1 MCFVKNDFRNE
12 GDKVFQIENRQDLEI
27 ELQEEKQIT
36 IEKQQRVLTVL
47 GIIICIILI
56 PLLLINI
63 ILIIEGFTNP
73 DEVPALAGYSPMMV
87 LTDSMS
93 PKIKSGDLIVIK
105 EIDPTTLKVD
115 DIITFFDPAGNGQT
129 TVTHRILKIENIGGK
144 LMFETQGDNN
154 NTPDR
159 LLVEAEAVIGIYLFR
174 IPIVANIIMFMQT
187 VPGLILCIFVPLIA
201 LAAYDLFR
209 RKKYDKKQEEEKQ
222 ALLNELGRLR
232 LEKEKQNKDIK
243 K

>member
-1 MCFVKNDFRNE
+1 M
-12 GDKVFQIENRQDLEI
+12 FQIENRQDLEI

-73 DEVPALAGYSPMMV
+73 NEVPALAGYSPMMV

-93 PKIKSGDLIVIK
+93 PKIKSGDLIIIK

-129 TVTHRILKIENIGGK
+129 TVTHRILKIENIDGK

-187 VPGLILCIFVPLIA
+187 VPGLILCIFVPMIA

>member
-1 MCFVKNDFRNE
+1 M
-12 GDKVFQIENRQDLEI
+12 FQIENRQDLEI

-93 PKIKSGDLIVIK
+93 PKIKSGDLIIIK

-129 TVTHRILKIENIGGK
+129 TVTHRILKIENIDGK

>member
-1 MCFVKNDFRNE
+1 M
-12 GDKVFQIENRQDLEI
+12 FQIENRQDLEI

-93 PKIKSGDLIVIK
+93 PKIKSGDLIIIK

-129 TVTHRILKIENIGGK
+129 TVTHRILKIENIDGK

-187 VPGLILCIFVPLIA
+187 VPGLILCIFVPMIA

>member
-1 MCFVKNDFRNE
+1 M
-12 GDKVFQIENRQDLEI
+12 FQIENRQDLEL

-93 PKIKSGDLIVIK
+93 PKIKSGDLIIIK

-129 TVTHRILKIENIGGK
+129 TVTHRILKIENIDGK